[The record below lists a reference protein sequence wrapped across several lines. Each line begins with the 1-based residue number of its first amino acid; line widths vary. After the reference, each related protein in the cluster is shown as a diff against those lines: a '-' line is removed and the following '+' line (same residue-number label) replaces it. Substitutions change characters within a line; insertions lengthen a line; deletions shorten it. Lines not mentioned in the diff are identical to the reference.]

1 MLLAVH
7 NSREFA
13 PDSNA
18 NEATNTLSRCL
29 QVFTTVRFFSDVAY
43 AATFE
48 QKDPFY
54 VIKFKDDGAPE
65 VKGELDD
72 IAGFSSYLHPVNS
85 DNSKLIAVGQYADD
99 EGFALG
105 IQISLFDATDP
116 LKPLLI
122 ANHIEEKDENTYSSS
137 DAQWEYKSVRYLRID
152 DNRGRLIMPL
162 TIWVWEPIIFEP
174 EFFGEDQAGR
184 VNVTDAASSASAA
197 VAPSSGNFDGFVVFA
212 VEDNKIYRQFYISHD
227 DQTVKYTEGC
237 WSCGWLEARSFVF
250 SGDVVTMKGQLIHRT
265 DLDIQ
270 DGEPPVWTTNIVNDA
285 GIECCGQ

>member
-1 MLLAVH
+1 M
-7 NSREFA
+7 
-13 PDSNA
+13 
-18 NEATNTLSRCL
+18 
-29 QVFTTVRFFSDVAY
+29 
-43 AATFE
+43 
-48 QKDPFY
+48 
-54 VIKFKDDGAPE
+54 FKDDGAPE

-85 DNSKLIAVGQYADD
+85 KNTKLIAVGQYADD

-116 LKPLLI
+116 VNPKLI

-152 DNRGRLIMPL
+152 DDRGRLIMPL
-162 TIWVWEPIIFEP
+162 TIWVWDPIFFEP
-174 EFFGEDQAGR
+174 EFIDEDQAGD
-184 VNVTDAASSASAA
+184 VDPVEVTEPVMMQEDTAASASN
-197 VAPSSGNFDGFVVFA
+197 VVSPRSGNFDGFVVFA
-212 VEDNKIYRQFYISHD
+212 VENNKIYRQFYISHD

-270 DGEPPVWTTNIVNDA
+270 DGEAPVWTTNIVRDA